1 VANPLWLWPKATLGY
16 YPSAVKRDSCD
27 VAVIGGGP
35 AGSSTAIYLRQS
47 GYKTT
52 VLEKQRFPR
61 FHIGE
66 SLLPQN
72 LALFDELG
80 IHDEIKKRGYPKKFG
95 AEFVSKCGD
104 HVRKFY
110 FRESLVPSGAMAYQV
125 LRSDFDHLLMNR
137 AREVGADVRE
147 KSTVTEVVPRED
159 GYDIT
164 VQPDGGEAYGL
175 KASLLVDASGQET
188 FLSNRLKLKQVDA
201 KHRRFAVFSHFRGVD
216 RGTGDD
222 AGNIRI
228 IPFGDG
234 HWFWFIPLAGEV
246 TSIGAV
252 VTKEVIR
259 QHRDDIQGYFDRTI
273 AETQVLKRMMSGSE
287 QVEPVRTL
295 ADFSYESRRF
305 VGDRFLIVGDAAA
318 FIDPVFSS
326 GVLMA
331 MSSARDAA
339 KAIHSAFQ
347 RDDFSD
353 RALGAYE
360 REHRRRVR
368 TIFRLIRAY
377 YRPAFLEMFMN
388 PSDVLELKAAVTTML
403 AGNADLK
410 FRLRWRVELFF
421 FIGWLR
427 GYMRS
432 NRTMSTACSHGCSV
446 HPAGV

>member
-1 VANPLWLWPKATLGY
+1 
-16 YPSAVKRDSCD
+16 
-27 VAVIGGGP
+27 
-35 AGSSTAIYLRQS
+35 
-47 GYKTT
+47 
-52 VLEKQRFPR
+52 
-61 FHIGE
+61 
-66 SLLPQN
+66 
-72 LALFDELG
+72 
-80 IHDEIKKRGYPKKFG
+80 
-95 AEFVSKCGD
+95 
-104 HVRKFY
+104 
-110 FRESLVPSGAMAYQV
+110 
-125 LRSDFDHLLMNR
+125 
-137 AREVGADVRE
+137 
-147 KSTVTEVVPRED
+147 
-159 GYDIT
+159 
-164 VQPDGGEAYGL
+164 
-175 KASLLVDASGQET
+175 VDAE
-188 FLSNRLKLKQVDA
+188 
-201 KHRRFAVFSHFRGVD
+201 HRRFAVFSHFRGVE

-234 HWFWFIPLAGEV
+234 HWFWFIPLAGGV

-259 QHRDDIQGYFDRTI
+259 LHRDDVQGYFDRTI
-273 AETQVLKRMMSGSE
+273 DDTHALKRLMSGAE
-287 QVEPVRTL
+287 QVEPVRTI
-295 ADFSYESRRF
+295 ADFSYESARF

-347 RDDFSD
+347 KDDFSA
-353 RALGAYE
+353 RALRAYE

-410 FRLRWRVELFF
+410 LRLRWRVELFF
-421 FIGWLR
+421 IIGWLR

-432 NRTMSTACSHGCSV
+432 NRTMSTACSHGCSI